1 MEMPFDKNIFPLPL
15 LWTFVTFVVQAVQQ
29 MDPSWNCKVT
39 NFAQIVMWHLETV
52 IEHKIYYILF
62 NLKILKQTGP
72 LCKLLPD
79 VERYWIRHNFGPVF
93 YQTLSNFVGPT
104 SSSVRWMQQ
113 CWDFLNIRFDN
124 VDFGQKFCFIQ
135 HHNYRINEHSYG
147 PLRN

>member
-1 MEMPFDKNIFPLPL
+1 MEIPFDKNIFPLPL
-15 LWTFVTFVVQAVQQ
+15 LWPFVTFVVQAVRQ
-29 MDPSWNCKVT
+29 MDPSWNWKVT
-39 NFAQIVMWHLETV
+39 NFAQIVMWHLQTV

-72 LCKLLPD
+72 LCKLLSD
-79 VERYWIRHNFGPVF
+79 VERYWIRHNFGQVF

-113 CWDFLNIRFDN
+113 CWDCLNIRFDN

-135 HHNYRINEHSYG
+135 HHNYRINEPSYG